1 VSEAM
6 PSSPSL
12 KGRSSAETRSAIVD
26 VIRSEGEISRTDLAR
41 RSFLTEAT
49 ISKIVKSL
57 LEDGIIVE
65 AGFAKSTGGKR
76 PVLLRLNDQR
86 LYAVGITLDMTR
98 CVIVVCGLDGAE
110 VDRCEIDGI
119 GQDEPPLVLDRVAKA
134 LQRLLNRRGTRP
146 ASIVGVGVASGGR
159 GFSPDRMLDATF
171 VDSWEPYPIEEEL
184 SARTGFAVIRE
195 NDANCAAL
203 GEYWTTG
210 GSATRDFIT
219 LYMAYGIGCGLI
231 IAGAIYRGVSGNAG
245 EIGHMLAVANGPLCW
260 CGRRGCLDT
269 VASPRAVTEQI
280 VANPALRAAC
290 DVTREAEF
298 GEIYRRFGQLVKEGN
313 QPARRLFQGTVDHI
327 ANAINDLVNT
337 LDLDLVSLAGP
348 AFADLGEEY
357 RRAIEEQLATFA
369 LTRRIR
375 PITVRLG
382 TGGADAAA
390 RGAASVVLHREL
402 TPHRSVATP

>member
-1 VSEAM
+1 MLSEVMA
-6 PSSPSL
+6 SSASL

-26 VIRSEGEISRTDLAR
+26 VIRSEGEISRTELAR
-41 RSFLTEAT
+41 RSLLTEAT

-65 AGFAKSTGGKR
+65 SGFAKSTGGKR
-76 PVLLRLNDQR
+76 PVLLRLNDQT
-86 LYAVGITLDMTR
+86 LYAVGIILDVTR
-98 CVIVVCGLDGAE
+98 CVIVLCGLDGAE
-110 VDRCEIDGI
+110 VDRCEIEGI
-119 GQDEPPLVLDRVAKA
+119 GQDEPSHVIDRVAEA
-134 LQRLLNRRGTRP
+134 LRSLLNGRGTRP
-146 ASIVGVGVASGGR
+146 ESIVGVGVASGGR
-159 GFSPDRMLDATF
+159 GFSPGRRMEAASLDG
-171 VDSWEPYPIEEEL
+171 WEFFPLEEEL
-184 SARTGFAVIRE
+184 AARTGFAVIRE

-210 GSATRDFIT
+210 GSPARDFIT
-219 LYMAYGIGCGLI
+219 LYLAYGIGCGLI

-245 EIGHMLAVANGPLCW
+245 EIGHMSAVANGPLCW

-280 VANPALRAAC
+280 VANPTLRAAC
-290 DVTREAEF
+290 DVTRETEF
-298 GEIYRRFGQLVKEGN
+298 GEIYRRFGQLVKDGN
-313 QPARRLFQGTVDHI
+313 EPARRLFRATADHLSG
-327 ANAINDLVNT
+327 AVNDLVNT

-348 AFADLGEEY
+348 GFTDLGEEY
-357 RRAIEEQLATFA
+357 RSAIDEQLSTFA
-369 LTRRIR
+369 LTRGVR

-402 TPHRSVATP
+402 TPHRS